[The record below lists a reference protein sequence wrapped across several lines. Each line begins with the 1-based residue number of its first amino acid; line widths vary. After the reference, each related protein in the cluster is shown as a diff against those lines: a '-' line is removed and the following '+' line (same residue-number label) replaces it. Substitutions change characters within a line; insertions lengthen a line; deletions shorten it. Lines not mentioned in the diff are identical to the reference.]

1 MPVHE
6 TRSKAVRGFTLIE
19 LLVVISI
26 IAVLIALL
34 LPAVQSA
41 REAARRMQCV
51 NNLKQL
57 GLATH
62 NYESSVGSFPMG
74 DHKGRNYNGN
84 YIRQNFGP
92 FVALTQFIEQGQVYN
107 ALNSS
112 LQMYLAPNSTVN
124 AIGLT
129 ALWCPSDI
137 NVTRRYPGNKDD
149 GWDEA
154 PQPMCYSSYG
164 ANTGPLI
171 YHPNRGNSGWS
182 GTGTLLPQMNGIF
195 SYIGAAAYGDTGTS
209 VSPTRLSGITD
220 GTSNTILYGEHS
232 YGRNAMGNTDGPDG
246 PNWWSSG
253 DYGDTTF
260 STFFPPNYFKSWTQ
274 SRAVGVY
281 YFPRGEN
288 ISNTSTSFHPGG
300 CNFAMCDG
308 SVRFIKD
315 TINSW
320 KPLAIG
326 IPSGAE
332 TPYNLN
338 GQTYGVYQAL
348 STRNGG
354 EIVSADA
361 F

>member
-1 MPVHE
+1 MLVTE

-57 GLATH
+57 ALATH
-62 NYESSVGSFPMG
+62 NYESTVGSFPMG
-74 DHKGRNYNGN
+74 DHKGRDYDGSL
-84 YIRQNFGP
+84 IRQNFGP
-92 FVALTQFIEQGQVYN
+92 FVALTQFIEQGQIFN
-107 ALNSS
+107 ALNS
-112 LQMYLAPNSTVN
+112 QVMMYLSANSTIN
-124 AIGLT
+124 SIGLS

-137 NVTRRYPGNKDD
+137 NVTRRYPGKVRD
-149 GWDEA
+149 GWDDS

-164 ANTGPLI
+164 ANQGPLV
-171 YHPNRGNSGWS
+171 YHPRNGNDGWS
-182 GTGTLLPQMNGIF
+182 NTGTLLPQMNGVF
-195 SYIGAAAYGDTGTS
+195 SYIGAVAYGGDGGTS
-209 VSPTRLSGITD
+209 VSPTKLSGITD
-220 GTSNTILYGEHS
+220 GTSNTILFGEHS
-232 YGRNAMGNTDGPDG
+232 YGRDAMGASDQDG

-274 SRAVGVY
+274 SRALGIF

-326 IPSGAE
+326 IPAAAE
-332 TPYNLN
+332 TPYILN
-338 GQTYGVYQAL
+338 GQTYGVYQSL

-354 EIVSADA
+354 EIISSDA
-361 F
+361 Y